1 VQNKETE
8 QWLLF
13 TLRSALTVTA
23 TMGGAAGTGTIE
35 VTIMYS
41 VD

>member
-1 VQNKETE
+1 VI
-8 QWLLF
+8 
-13 TLRSALTVTA
+13 VTA

-35 VTIMYS
+35 VTIKYA